1 LIGGDSRLEQR
12 LDSLLAPRDTSRAL
26 HDWLAVWGVLVLMGF
41 RYRLAFATRA
51 LLAAVAAFALWR
63 DRPVVGAVFLVLF
76 LTYLF
81 QVPLIVG
88 IVRGER
94 DRRRGGRD

>member
-1 LIGGDSRLEQR
+1 MIGGDSRLEQR
-12 LDSLLAPRDTSRAL
+12 LDSLLAPRESPRPFRC
-26 HDWLAVWGVLVLMGF
+26 WLALWGVLVLMGF

-51 LLAAVAAFALWR
+51 LLAAVAAFAFWR
-63 DRPVVGAVFLVLF
+63 DRPVVGAVVLVLF

-88 IVRGER
+88 IVRDER
-94 DRRRGGRD
+94 DRRR

>member
-1 LIGGDSRLEQR
+1 MIGGDSRLEQR
-12 LDSLLAPRDTSRAL
+12 LDSLLAPRESPRPFRR
-26 HDWLAVWGVLVLMGF
+26 WLALWGVLVLMGF

-51 LLAAVAAFALWR
+51 LLAAVAAFAFWR

-94 DRRRGGRD
+94 DRRR